1 MPTRK
6 NRIIS
11 LRLSEEEYESLKSR
25 YASHGVR
32 SLSEFARDAMHRML
46 GDNPDKPT
54 NGADIQNRVQVLD
67 GKLAVLETE
76 VSRLSRAIE
85 LDVSARKSQ

>member
-1 MPTRK
+1 MATRK

-25 YASHGVR
+25 YAAHGVR

-46 GDNPDKPT
+46 GDPM
-54 NGADIQNRVQVLD
+54 NGADIENRVQALG
-67 GKLAVLETE
+67 GKLAVLEDEVTR
-76 VSRLSRAIE
+76 VSRVVE
-85 LDVSARKSQ
+85 LEVSARKAQ

>member
-1 MPTRK
+1 MNTRK

-25 YASHGVR
+25 YASCGVR

-46 GDNPDKPT
+46 GDDPPD
-54 NGADIQNRVQVLD
+54 GSDIENRVQALD
-67 GKLAVLETE
+67 GKLALLESE
-76 VSRLSRAIE
+76 VSRLSRVIE
-85 LDVSARKSQ
+85 LEVATRKAQ

>member
-11 LRLSEEEYESLKSR
+11 LRLSEQEYESLRSR

-46 GDNPDKPT
+46 GDSPLD
-54 NGADIQNRVQVLD
+54 GAGIEDRVQMLD
-67 GKLAVLETE
+67 GKLAVLEDE
-76 VSRLSRAIE
+76 VSRLSRVVEQEVA
-85 LDVSARKSQ
+85 ARKTP

>member
-6 NRIIS
+6 SRIIS

-32 SLSEFARDAMHRML
+32 SLSEFARDAMHRVL
-46 GDNPDKPT
+46 GEEPASP
-54 NGADIQNRVQVLD
+54 ADLRNRVQLLD
-67 GKLAVLETE
+67 GKVALLEGE
-76 VSRLSRAIE
+76 VSRLSRVVE
-85 LDVSARKSQ
+85 LEVARKT